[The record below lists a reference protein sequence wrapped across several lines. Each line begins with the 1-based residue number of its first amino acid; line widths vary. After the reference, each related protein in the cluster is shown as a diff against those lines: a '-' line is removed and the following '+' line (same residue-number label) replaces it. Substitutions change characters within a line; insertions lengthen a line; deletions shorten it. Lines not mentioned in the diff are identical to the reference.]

1 VNANGFPMIAAAFL
15 LGLGMHLPLAACDSA
30 ASREADDLIASITDD
45 RLAPDERLAK
55 VRKAAEICPN
65 WWTHFNHGLEA
76 LEQSERPINPELAL
90 VARRSFEK
98 AIQTIEGIGSPE
110 WGMVKGF
117 LARAIDLSDGLGC
130 ASLEYQHAVDTMRAR
145 QGDIDAAGLRPQFDR
160 IMQWRTARTLS
171 SGDISCTLDAR
182 NVRLSHKSGFGVEE
196 VNSIEVY
203 VRFAPGSA
211 ALDASGRKQAE
222 EMGEALMG
230 YYKSTGRISVIGHTD
245 SVGPDQENDALS
257 EARARS
263 VIAHIE
269 SSHPNLRGKM
279 MARGQGERTPLDER
293 CRHVA
298 SYDEPG
304 ADATCLASNRRVE
317 ISLAD

>member
-1 VNANGFPMIAAAFL
+1 MIAAAFL
-15 LGLGMHLPLAACDSA
+15 LGLGTHLPLAACDSA
-30 ASREADDLIASITDD
+30 ASREANDLIASAADD
-45 RLAPDERLAK
+45 NLPPDERLAK
-55 VRKAAEICPN
+55 VRHAAEICPN
-65 WWTHFNHGLEA
+65 WWTDFNYGLEA
-76 LEQSERPINPELAL
+76 LEQSQRTGNPELAL
-90 VARRSFEK
+90 IARRSFVK
-98 AIQTIEGIGSPE
+98 AVETIKEIGSPE

-117 LARAIDLSDGLGC
+117 LARAIDLSGELGC
-130 ASLEYQHAVDTMRAR
+130 ASLEYQHAADTMRAR
-145 QGDIDAAGLRPQFDR
+145 QGDIDASGLRPQFDR

-171 SGDISCTLDAR
+171 ARDISCTLDAR
-182 NVRLSHKSGFGVEE
+182 NVRLLPKSGFGVEE

-211 ALDASGRKQAE
+211 ALDVSGRKQAE
-222 EMGEALMG
+222 AMGEALFG
-230 YYKSTGRISVIGHTD
+230 YYKRTGRIYVIGHTD
-245 SVGPDQENDALS
+245 SVGSDQDNDALS

-269 SSHPNLRGKM
+269 SSHPDLRGKM
-279 MARGQGERTPLDER
+279 MARGQGERAPLDER